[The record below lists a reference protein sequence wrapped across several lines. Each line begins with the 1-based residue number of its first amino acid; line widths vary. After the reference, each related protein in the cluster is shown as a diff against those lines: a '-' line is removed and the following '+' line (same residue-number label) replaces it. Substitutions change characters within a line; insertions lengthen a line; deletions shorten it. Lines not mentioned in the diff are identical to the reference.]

1 MAARK
6 PPSLKA
12 KRLEADAAAAIEKST
27 AGGKK
32 AAAKKGTTKTKTTRR
47 KVKQAERKR
56 LIWGVFSGTLREE
69 ARFPYN
75 EKAQAEEKLK
85 ALREKSK
92 KLYFIQPIK
101 ELITDGSASPRPF
114 LDDDEELPPAKLR
127 RRQTAKDEREEAP
140 AEEYSDDVSE
150 RDFDLSDMGMGDGDD
165 D

>member
-1 MAARK
+1 MASRK
-6 PPSLKA
+6 PPSRMD
-12 KRLEADAAAAIEKST
+12 KRREAEAVEAIEKST
-27 AGGKK
+27 VGGKK
-32 AAAKKGTTKTKTTRR
+32 VATKKGAAKKPTRR
-47 KVKQAERKR
+47 KTKQAERKR

-75 EKAQAEEKLK
+75 EKAQAEEKLEQ
-85 ALREKSK
+85 LRAKSK

-127 RRQTAKDEREEAP
+127 RRQTAKDDREEAP
-140 AEEYSDDVSE
+140 VEEYTEDVSD

>member
-1 MAARK
+1 MASKK
-6 PPSLKA
+6 PPSRLD
-12 KRLEADAAAAIEKST
+12 KRREAEAVEALEKSS

-32 AAAKKGTTKTKTTRR
+32 ATAKKATKAKSTTRR
-47 KVKQAERKR
+47 KTKQAERKR
-56 LIWGVFSGTLREE
+56 LVWGVFSGTLREE

-75 EKAQAEEKLK
+75 ERAQAEEKLEQ
-85 ALREKSK
+85 LRAKSK

-114 LDDDEELPPAKLR
+114 LDDDDELPPVKLR
-127 RRQTAKDEREEAP
+127 RRQTAKDDREEAP
-140 AEEYSDDVSE
+140 AEEYSDDVND

>member
-1 MAARK
+1 MASRK
-6 PPSLKA
+6 PPSRLD
-12 KRLEADAAAAIEKST
+12 KRREAEAVEAIEKTT

-32 AAAKKGTTKTKTTRR
+32 KAATTKAKTTRR
-47 KVKQAERKR
+47 KAKAVERKR
-56 LIWGVFSGTLREE
+56 LVWGVFSGTLREE

-75 EKAQAEEKLK
+75 ERAQAEEKLE
-85 ALREKSK
+85 ALRQKSK

-101 ELITDGSASPRPF
+101 ELITDGSAQPRPF

-127 RRQTAKDEREEAP
+127 RRQNANKDERDEAP
-140 AEEYSDDVSE
+140 AEEYTDDVDD

>member
-1 MAARK
+1 MASKK
-6 PPSLKA
+6 PPSRMA
-12 KRLEADAAAAIEKST
+12 KRLEAEAVEAIEKST
-27 AGGKK
+27 VGGKK
-32 AAAKKGTTKTKTTRR
+32 ATAKKGTAKKPTRR
-47 KVKQAERKR
+47 KTKQAERKR

-75 EKAQAEEKLK
+75 EKAQAEEKLEQ
-85 ALREKSK
+85 LRAKSK

-127 RRQTAKDEREEAP
+127 RRQTAKDDREEAP
-140 AEEYSDDVSE
+140 VEEYSEDVSD

>member
-6 PPSLKA
+6 TPSLKD
-12 KRLEADAAAAIEKST
+12 KRREADAVAAIETTT

-32 AAAKKGTTKTKTTRR
+32 ATAKKGTTKAKTTRR
-47 KVKQAERKR
+47 KTKQAERKR

-75 EKAQAEEKLK
+75 ERAQAEEKLA

-127 RRQTAKDEREEAP
+127 RRQTAKDDREEAP
-140 AEEYSDDVSE
+140 VEEYSDDVSE
-150 RDFDLSDMGMGDGDD
+150 RDFDLSDMGMGDSDD

>member
-1 MAARK
+1 MASKK
-6 PPSLKA
+6 PPSRMD
-12 KRLEADAAAAIEKST
+12 KRREAEAVEAIEKST

-32 AAAKKGTTKTKTTRR
+32 ATAKKGTAKKPTRR
-47 KVKQAERKR
+47 KTKQAERKR
-56 LIWGVFSGTLREE
+56 LVWGVFSGTLREE

-75 EKAQAEEKLK
+75 ERAQAEEKLEQ
-85 ALREKSK
+85 LRAKSK

-114 LDDDEELPPAKLR
+114 LDDDDELPPVKLR
-127 RRQTAKDEREEAP
+127 RRQTAKDDREEVP
-140 AEEYSDDVSE
+140 VEEYSEDVND

>member
-6 PPSLKA
+6 TPTLKD
-12 KRLEADAAAAIEKST
+12 KRREADAVEALEKT
-27 AGGKK
+27 PAGKK
-32 AAAKKGTTKTKTTRR
+32 AAAKKTATKKPTRR
-47 KVKQAERKR
+47 KTKQAERKR

-75 EKAQAEEKLK
+75 ERAQAEEKLEQ
-85 ALREKSK
+85 LRAKSK

-127 RRQTAKDEREEAP
+127 RRQAAKDDREEAP
-140 AEEYSDDVSE
+140 VEEYIEDVND